1 MLNDLKKSTSASD
14 AVYEYWAYETST
26 LDSAFDTG
34 DTKYFRGSNYYD
46 KISTEGKLWIPFGDY
61 RTSGDAVTTNPPG
74 ATKAVLEDG
83 LLGDIQNS
91 DVSGKLD
98 FIAPTIS
105 DANEGS
111 DVTLTFENGSDYLS
125 KITALYLNGD
135 WCELSSGYY
144 TIQGNTITLK
154 KDELTVGETSLKI
167 VSAGYKAQEVKFTY
181 NKATESGLSL
191 SVADTTGGQPVVIT
205 INGSKGDFLKNLK
218 SVVLTDQ
225 DNNKKTVSKQGVE
238 GDTAIYYSID
248 ENNTVIRL
256 HNITKPGKYTLQL
269 TADYY
274 NELNTAFTMAGSLKK
289 VPNATPH
296 VSFANG
302 IYSLDF
308 GTVDFTWWNY
318 VDSVTVNDK
327 AYTQNSLLYSLS
339 MLGDAEYGWFDSSYN
354 SRILN
359 LGASAF
365 TEDQNTVVIRS
376 TKDGY
381 EDLTLTITK
390 DGKLVVDNNNNGN
403 SGDNSGGNTG
413 DNNTENT
420 LDATVEYCKFV
431 DSPLWTDY
439 YELKF
444 SNPIGTELT
453 TLINNISSVKVGS
466 TEYTRASNVTE
477 DSTFAPAGF
486 NTWTAGA
493 YDGLKLA
500 ANGFDTSGDTIIT
513 ITTKDN
519 KTLTCTVKTDGTIVQ

>member
-1 MLNDLKKSTSASD
+1 M
-14 AVYEYWAYETST
+14 
-26 LDSAFDTG
+26 
-34 DTKYFRGSNYYD
+34 
-46 KISTEGKLWIPFGDY
+46 
-61 RTSGDAVTTNPPG
+61 
-74 ATKAVLEDG
+74 
-83 LLGDIQNS
+83 
-91 DVSGKLD
+91 
-98 FIAPTIS
+98 
-105 DANEGS
+105 
-111 DVTLTFENGSDYLS
+111 
-125 KITALYLNGD
+125 
-135 WCELSSGYY
+135 
-144 TIQGNTITLK
+144 
-154 KDELTVGETSLKI
+154 
-167 VSAGYKAQEVKFTY
+167 
-181 NKATESGLSL
+181 
-191 SVADTTGGQPVVIT
+191 
-205 INGSKGDFLKNLK
+205 
-218 SVVLTDQ
+218 TDQ
-225 DNNKKTVSKQGVE
+225 DNNKKTISKQGVE

-327 AYTQNSLLYSLS
+327 AYTQNSFLYSLS

-390 DGKLVVDNNNNGN
+390 DGKLVVTDNNNSNSGSTGDSNTSNGN
-403 SGDNSGGNTG
+403 SS
-413 DNNTENT
+413 ENT

-431 DSPLWTDY
+431 KTYLSTDY

-466 TEYTRASNVTE
+466 TEYTPASNVTE

-500 ANGFDTSGDTIIT
+500 ANGFDTSGDNIIT

>member
-1 MLNDLKKSTSASD
+1 M
-14 AVYEYWAYETST
+14 
-26 LDSAFDTG
+26 
-34 DTKYFRGSNYYD
+34 
-46 KISTEGKLWIPFGDY
+46 
-61 RTSGDAVTTNPPG
+61 
-74 ATKAVLEDG
+74 
-83 LLGDIQNS
+83 
-91 DVSGKLD
+91 
-98 FIAPTIS
+98 
-105 DANEGS
+105 
-111 DVTLTFENGSDYLS
+111 
-125 KITALYLNGD
+125 
-135 WCELSSGYY
+135 
-144 TIQGNTITLK
+144 
-154 KDELTVGETSLKI
+154 
-167 VSAGYKAQEVKFTY
+167 
-181 NKATESGLSL
+181 
-191 SVADTTGGQPVVIT
+191 
-205 INGSKGDFLKNLK
+205 
-218 SVVLTDQ
+218 TDQ

-327 AYTQNSLLYSLS
+327 VYTQNSFLYSLS

-431 DSPLWTDY
+431 DSLLWTDY